1 MKTKTTK
8 LSVFAFLGLG
18 LAAYGQSGKVGI
30 NTGKPAATLEVQPTS
45 TNLAGTTNEGFIA
58 PKLSKTRIAAIA
70 SPVEGTLVYATD
82 EADSKISDYTGT
94 DTKVAKITEKGYYYY
109 NGTEWVKS
117 AAGTYSEVWKE
128 NKFMDGSILRRE
140 VMLPFLDSEGKKR
153 NGITASFQ
161 SPDKLNELGF
171 SLSAYGMGMKRY
183 NNSTTPTAL
192 VLERLRGTID
202 APTAIQKGD
211 VLGQIHFRVGDP
223 MGTFSG
229 DRNAAFFRGSVSEYN
244 DLNSFSSELAWGV
257 RKSDASGP
265 YFAMFLSSDAAL
277 GVAEKATDERLL
289 VRGTPVH
296 QNIVKFKSATN
307 NDAFW
312 ITNRSHTYTRAFT
325 ALGEGAVG
333 SVINI
338 QNDSKTGTTQANR
351 WMWFNA
357 YDTTPADPVSGY
369 REGLQLWSYNTD
381 NSAPS
386 SGPKLIIKD
395 NGNVGI
401 GGTYAYKTNPDI
413 DEKLVVGGSIK
424 STALA
429 GNGLKSV
436 MADENGKL
444 VVGTSAT
451 ALGLWT
457 NDANNNL
464 ARLATTSDGTTAR
477 TNDNRVTIA
486 DDGAVTAKSFMG
498 YSGATIFPDYVFQK
512 YYTGISSLKADYSF
526 KNLSQ
531 VENFV
536 KTNGHLPG
544 YLSASKIKEQ
554 GYIDLM
560 ATQLTNVEKIEEL
573 YLHLLEKD
581 KEVKE
586 LKAKNEEL
594 ETRLQKLETLLNQ

>member
-1 MKTKTTK
+1 MKTTATK
-8 LSVFAFLGLG
+8 LSVLAFLGLG
-18 LAAYGQSGKVGI
+18 LVAYGQSGKVGI

-117 AAGTYSEVWKE
+117 AAGTYNEIWKE

-140 VMLPFLDSEGKKR
+140 VILPFLDSEGEKR

-161 SPDKLNELGF
+161 STDKLNELGF
-171 SLSAYGMGMKRY
+171 SLSAYGIGMKRY
-183 NNSTTPTAL
+183 NNSISPTAL

-202 APTAIQKGD
+202 APTAIQKDD
-211 VLGQIHFRVGDP
+211 VLGQIYFRVGDP

-229 DRNAAFFRGSVSEYN
+229 DRNASFFRSSVLEYN

-257 RKSDASGP
+257 RRTTDSKP
-265 YFAMFLSSDAAL
+265 YFAMFLSPDAGL
-277 GVAEKATDERLL
+277 GIGNKATDERLL

-296 QNIVKFKSATN
+296 QNIVKFKSDTN
-307 NDAFW
+307 IDAFW
-312 ITNRSHTYTRAFT
+312 ITNQSHTYTRSFT
-325 ALGEGAVG
+325 VLGEGAVG

-338 QNDSKTGTTQANR
+338 ENNSKTGATQANR

-357 YDTTPADPVSGY
+357 YDATPTDPASAY
-369 REGLQLWSYNTD
+369 REGLHLWSYNTD
-381 NSAPS
+381 DSAPS
-386 SGPKLIIKD
+386 SGPKLIIRD

-401 GGTYAYKTNPDI
+401 GGAYAYKINPDI

-444 VVGTSAT
+444 VVGTSTT

-486 DDGAVTAKSFMG
+486 DDGAVTAKEFMG
-498 YSGATIFPDYVFQK
+498 YSGATTFPDYVFQK
-512 YYTGISSLKADYSF
+512 YYTGTSSLKADYSF
-526 KNLSQ
+526 KTLSQ
-531 VENFV
+531 VEDFV

-544 YLSASKIKEQ
+544 YQSAEAIKKQ

-586 LKAKNEEL
+586 LKARL
-594 ETRLQKLETLLNQ
+594 EKLEALLAK